1 MIECFERA
9 SNPELPADDR
19 RRLLNFIVVGGG
31 PTSIEFAGELNQ
43 FIKEDVKRWYPEL
56 YLEARVKIIEVGKSL
71 MSTYALDIQDYVRE
85 KFLKDNIE
93 IITELSVKD
102 IRRNE
107 KNQTLVELSNGQ
119 VEAFGFMVWSTGVKS
134 LDFIKELKLPHDKT
148 GRILT
153 NSKLQVLDNPNIYA
167 IGDCGIIENKP
178 YPPIAQVADQQAGY
192 LAKKV
197 FNKKLMSAENCPDF
211 HYLHR
216 GSMAYIGRERAV
228 VDTRNAFT

>member
-1 MIECFERA
+1 MRSRTFGTPGLSEKNYVYFLKNLWDSRKIRARMIECFERA

-107 KNQTLVELSNGQ
+107 KNQTLVELSNG
-119 VEAFGFMVWSTGVKS
+119 
-134 LDFIKELKLPHDKT
+134 
-148 GRILT
+148 
-153 NSKLQVLDNPNIYA
+153 
-167 IGDCGIIENKP
+167 
-178 YPPIAQVADQQAGY
+178 
-192 LAKKV
+192 
-197 FNKKLMSAENCPDF
+197 
-211 HYLHR
+211 
-216 GSMAYIGRERAV
+216 
-228 VDTRNAFT
+228 